1 MRSTRMRA
9 GPLSGKR
16 PEGVMAADEAT
27 RARLDRLAA
36 RLPEATRPTRRRK
49 PRVVNFFVRYFD
61 RYFRRHMNAMRLAQ
75 WGAPPDL
82 RDDAPVVLYTNH
94 PAWWDAAIYILL
106 ANLHFGARSN
116 YAPIDAEMLEKYG
129 FFGRMG
135 AYGVDLES
143 RKGAQDF
150 LAASADILA
159 HDDAAIWVA
168 AQGRFMDVRARP
180 LDLKPGISR
189 LVEIAPHAQYVP
201 VAIEYGFWEQRGGEA
216 FVAYGDALSG
226 DELAGMEREA
236 RRLHL
241 EDALTRIADRLSE
254 DVITRDP
261 ARFDALIEG
270 KAGIGGIFDF
280 TKRILARLKGESYD
294 PAHGRRDR

>member
-1 MRSTRMRA
+1 
-9 GPLSGKR
+9 
-16 PEGVMAADEAT
+16 MAADEAT

-49 PRVVNFFVRYFD
+49 PRVVNFFTRYFD
-61 RYFRRHMNAMRLAQ
+61 RYFRRHMNALRLAR
-75 WGAPPDL
+75 WGAAPPL

-106 ANLHFGARSN
+106 AERHFSRRAS

-143 RKGAQDF
+143 RRGAQDF

-159 HDDAAIWVA
+159 HDDAVIWVT

-180 LDLKPGISR
+180 LDLKPGIAH
-189 LVEIAPHAQYVP
+189 LYEIAPHAQYVP
-201 VAIEYGFWEQRGGEA
+201 VALEYGFWEQRGGEA
-216 FVAYGDALSG
+216 FVAYGDAISG
-226 DELAGMEREA
+226 DDLAGMERAA
-236 RRLHL
+236 RLSYL

-270 KAGIGGIFDF
+270 KAGVGGIFDF
-280 TKRILARLKGESYD
+280 TKRILARLKGERYD
-294 PAHGRRDR
+294 PAHGRRDA

>member
-1 MRSTRMRA
+1 
-9 GPLSGKR
+9 
-16 PEGVMAADEAT
+16 MAADDAT
-27 RARLDRLAA
+27 RALLERLAA
-36 RLPEATRPTRRRK
+36 RLPEGARPTRRRK
-49 PRVVNFFVRYFD
+49 QRVFNFFARYFE
-61 RYFRRHMNAMRLAQ
+61 RYYRRHMNALRLAQ

-82 RDDAPVVLYTNH
+82 RGDAPVVLYTNH
-94 PAWWDAAIYILL
+94 PAWWDAALYILL
-106 ANLHFGARSN
+106 AARHFGERPS
-116 YAPIDAEMLEKYG
+116 YAPIDAAMLEKYG

-180 LDLKPGISR
+180 LALKPGISR
-189 LVEIAPHAQYVP
+189 LVEIAPHAQYIP

-216 FVAYGDALSG
+216 FVAYGEAMSG
-226 DELAGMEREA
+226 ADLAGMEREA

-241 EDALTRIADRLSE
+241 ENALTRIADRLSE

-261 ARFDALIEG
+261 ARFVSLLDG
-270 KAGIGGIFDF
+270 KAGVGGIFDF
-280 TKRILARLKGESYD
+280 TKRIIALIKGERYD
-294 PAHGRRDR
+294 PAHGRRDQ

>member
-1 MRSTRMRA
+1 
-9 GPLSGKR
+9 
-16 PEGVMAADEAT
+16 MAADEPT

-49 PRVVNFFVRYFD
+49 PRVVSFFTRHFD
-61 RYFRRHMNAMRLAQ
+61 RYFRRHMNALRLAQ

-94 PAWWDAAIYILL
+94 PAWWDAAIYVLL
-106 ANLHFGARSN
+106 SEQHFGRRAS

-143 RKGAQDF
+143 RRGAQDF

-159 HDDAAIWVA
+159 HDDAVIWVT
-168 AQGRFMDVRARP
+168 AQGRFMDVRVRP
-180 LDLKPGISR
+180 LDLKPGIAH

-201 VAIEYGFWEQRGGEA
+201 VALEYGFWEQRGGEA
-216 FVAYGDALSG
+216 FVAYGEALCG
-226 DELAGMEREA
+226 ADLAGMEREA
-236 RRLHL
+236 RLAYL
-241 EDALTRIADRLSE
+241 QDALTRIADRLSE
-254 DVITRDP
+254 DVISRDP
-261 ARFDALIEG
+261 ARFDVLIEG
-270 KAGIGGIFDF
+270 KAGVGGVFDF
-280 TKRILARLKGESYD
+280 TKRILARLKGERYD
-294 PAHGRRDR
+294 PAHGRRDK

>member
-1 MRSTRMRA
+1 M
-9 GPLSGKR
+9 G
-16 PEGVMAADEAT
+16 ADDQI
-27 RARLDRLAA
+27 RARLERLAG
-36 RLPEATRPTRRRK
+36 RLPEGTRPTRRRK

-61 RYFRRHMNAMRLAQ
+61 RYFRRHMNALRLAK
-75 WGAPPDL
+75 WGAPPEL
-82 RDDAPVVLYTNH
+82 EVGAPVVLYTNH
-94 PAWWDAAIYILL
+94 PAWWDAAVYILL
-106 ANLHFGARSN
+106 ADRHFGARQN

-216 FVAYGDALSG
+216 FVAYGEAMVGAD
-226 DELAGMEREA
+226 LAGMEREA

-241 EDALTRIADRLSE
+241 EDALTRVADRLSA
-254 DVITRDP
+254 DVVTRDP
-261 ARFDALIEG
+261 ERFISLLEG
-270 KAGIGGIFDF
+270 KAGVGGIFDL
-280 TKRILARLKGESYD
+280 TKRILARLRGERYD
-294 PAHGRRDR
+294 PAHGRRGA

>member
-1 MRSTRMRA
+1 M
-9 GPLSGKR
+9 G
-16 PEGVMAADEAT
+16 ADDAT
-27 RARLDRLAA
+27 RRRLARIAA
-36 RLPEATRPTRRRK
+36 RLPESERPTRHLK
-49 PRVVNFFVRYFD
+49 PRVVRFFARYFD
-61 RYFRRHMNAMRLAQ
+61 RYFRRHMNALRMAK
-75 WGAPPDL
+75 WGAPPNL
-82 RDDAPVVLYTNH
+82 PDDAPVVLFTNH

-106 ANLHFGARSN
+106 ADRHFGARRN
-116 YAPIDAEMLEKYG
+116 YAPIDADMLEKYG

-159 HDDAAIWVA
+159 RDGSAIWVA

-216 FVAYGDALSG
+216 FVAYGAAMPGAD
-226 DELAGMEREA
+226 LAGMEREA

-241 EDALTRIADRLSE
+241 EDALTRIADRLSD
-254 DVITRDP
+254 DVISRDP
-261 ARFDALIEG
+261 ARFDALIDG
-270 KAGIGGIFDF
+270 KAGVGGIFDIA
-280 TKRILARLKGESYD
+280 KRILARLRGERYD
-294 PAHGRRDR
+294 PAHGRRGG